1 MKIYEAIE
9 QIKNTKPSQYTEEQM
24 MDWLSKMDG
33 QVWADLLK
41 RYGVPVPLLPYKDG
55 MKARELLI
63 PFPYDGIYLTYLAT
77 QIDYYNAEFE
87 RYNNGMMLYNA
98 QLQAF
103 YNAYT
108 REHAA
113 EPVYM
118 KGVKAL

>member
-1 MKIYEAIE
+1 MKIYKAIE
-9 QIKNTKPSQYTEEQM
+9 QIKNTKPSQYTDEQLVG
-24 MDWLSKMDG
+24 WLSELDG

-41 RYGVPVPLLPYKDG
+41 RYGAPAPVLPYRQEMLG
-55 MKARELLI
+55 RELLI
-63 PFPYDGIYLTYLAT
+63 PFPYDGIYLVYLAAK
-77 QIDYYNAEFE
+77 IDYHNAEFE

-108 REHAA
+108 REHVA

>member
-1 MKIYEAIE
+1 MKIYKAIE
-9 QIKNTKPSQYTEEQM
+9 QIKNTKPSQYTDEQLVG
-24 MDWLSKMDG
+24 WLSELDG

-41 RYGVPVPLLPYKDG
+41 RYGAPAPVLPYRQEMLG
-55 MKARELLI
+55 REMLI
-63 PFPYDGIYLTYLAT
+63 PFPYDGIYLVYLAA
-77 QIDYYNAEFE
+77 QIDYHNAEFE

-108 REHAA
+108 REHVA

>member
-1 MKIYEAIE
+1 MKIYKVIE
-9 QIKNTKPSQYTEEQM
+9 QIKNTKPSQYTDEQLV
-24 MDWLSKMDG
+24 DWLSALDG
-33 QVWADLLK
+33 QVWADLMK
-41 RYGVPVPLLPYKDG
+41 RYGAPAPVLPYRPEVLG
-55 MKARELLI
+55 RELLI
-63 PFPYDGIYLTYLAT
+63 PFPYDGIYMVYLAA
-77 QIDYYNAEFE
+77 QIDYHNAEFE

-108 REHAA
+108 REHVA